1 MNLHNKKIHM
11 VGIGGIGMSGLAFI
25 LTRMGCAVSGS
36 DIEESDI
43 TKRLRR
49 VGVTVD
55 IGHSAGRLRAPE
67 LAVYSSSIRA
77 DNPELEEARFKKI
90 PVIPRIELLRMVME
104 KYRKTI
110 GVLGTHGKT
119 TTTAMVSLLTEKAG
133 MDPTVLVGG
142 NSPHFRGN
150 AKIGKS
156 KMLVTEID
164 ESDGRFICLR
174 PTHILMPNLEREHAE
189 FYRDEAHLVNV
200 FKRFISA
207 QPGSSAFFYRIED
220 ANLRKLAGVSRGKV
234 LSFGFSKEADLYA
247 ADIKID
253 AHKTGFDCIARGKKI
268 GRFFLRIPGIHNVI
282 NALAALSLGVELGV
296 DSGTMKRAI
305 TSYKNVRR
313 RFDVL
318 GDLNG
323 AKIVEDYAHHPTEIR
338 ATIAAAYSTKP
349 KRIITVFQPHR
360 YTRTKAFFREFSNS
374 FAGSDEVIL
383 TEVYSASEERL
394 PGVGARR
401 IYDAMKRNDHIP
413 VKLLGK
419 NEIPGYLSK
428 KAKKGD
434 LILVLG
440 AGDIGKVAH
449 ELVPGAK
456 K

>member
-11 VGIGGIGMSGLAFI
+11 IGIGGVGMSGLAYV
-25 LTRMGCAVSGS
+25 LARMGCAVSGS
-36 DIEESDI
+36 DIEENVI

-49 VGVTVD
+49 KGVIVH
-55 IGHSAGRLRAPE
+55 IGHSASRLHAPE
-67 LAVYSSSIRA
+67 VIVYSSSIRA
-77 DNPELEEARFKKI
+77 DNSELVEARFKKI
-90 PVIPRIELLRMVME
+90 PVISRIELLRMVME

-119 TTTAMVSLLTEKAG
+119 TTTAMVSLLTEYAG
-133 MDPTVLVGG
+133 MDPTVLIGG
-142 NSPHFRGN
+142 DSPHFRGN

-164 ESDGRFICLR
+164 ESDGRFVCLR

-207 QPGSSAFFYRIED
+207 QPERSAFFYRIED
-220 ANLRKLAGVSRGKV
+220 ANLRKLAKVSKGKV
-234 LSFGFSKEADLYA
+234 FSFGFSKEADLYA
-247 ADIKID
+247 AGIKIE
-253 AHKTGFDCIARGKKI
+253 AYKTGFDCFSRGRKI
-268 GRFFLRIPGIHNVI
+268 GRFILRIPGIHNVI
-282 NALAALSLGVELGV
+282 DGLAALSLGVELGI
-296 DSGTMKRAI
+296 DSGTMKRAMAA
-305 TSYKNVRR
+305 YKNVRR
-313 RFDVL
+313 RFEVI

-323 AKIVEDYAHHPTEIR
+323 AKVVEDYAHHPTEIR
-338 ATIAAAYSTKP
+338 ATITAAYSTKP

-360 YTRTKAFFREFSNS
+360 YTRTKVFFKEFSNS

-383 TEVYSASEERL
+383 TEVYAASEERL
-394 PGVGARR
+394 RGAGAKR
-401 IYDAMKRNDHIP
+401 IYDAMRRTSHIP

-428 KAKKGD
+428 KTKKGD

-440 AGDIGKVAH
+440 AGDIGKTAH
-449 ELVPGAK
+449 ELVSGVK

>member
-1 MNLHNKKIHM
+1 MNLRNKKIHM
-11 VGIGGIGMSGLAFI
+11 IGIGGIGMSGLAFI
-25 LTRMGCAVSGS
+25 LARIGCAVSGS
-36 DIEESDI
+36 DIEENEI

-49 VGVTVD
+49 EGVTVY

-67 LAVYSSSIRA
+67 VIVYSSSIRA
-77 DNPELEEARFKKI
+77 DNSELKEARLKKI

-133 MDPTVLVGG
+133 MDPTVLIGG
-142 NSPHFRGN
+142 DSPHFRGN

-164 ESDGRFICLR
+164 ESDGRFVCLR

-207 QPGSSAFFYRIED
+207 QSGRSAFFYRIED
-220 ANLRKLAGVSRGKV
+220 ANLRKLAGISRGKV
-234 LSFGFSKEADLYA
+234 FSFGFSKEADLYA
-247 ADIKID
+247 ADIKIETR
-253 AHKTGFDCIARGKKI
+253 KTEFDCFYRGRKI
-268 GRFFLRIPGIHNVI
+268 GRFLLRIPGIHNVTD
-282 NALAALSLGVELGV
+282 ALAALSLGVELGIG
-296 DSGTMKRAI
+296 SGTMKRAI
-305 TSYKNVRR
+305 GSYKNVHR
-313 RFDVL
+313 RFEVL
-318 GDLNG
+318 GNVNG
-323 AKIVEDYAHHPTEIR
+323 ARVVEDYAHHPTEIR
-338 ATIAAAYSTKP
+338 ATITAAYSTKP

-360 YTRTKAFFREFSNS
+360 YTRTKVFFREFSDS

-383 TEVYSASEERL
+383 TEVYAASEKRL
-394 PGVGARR
+394 RGAGARR
-401 IYDAMKRNDHIP
+401 IYDAMKRNNHIP

-428 KAKKGD
+428 KTKKGD
-434 LILVLG
+434 LVLVLG
-440 AGDIGKVAH
+440 AGDIGKTAR
-449 ELVPGAK
+449 ELVSGVK